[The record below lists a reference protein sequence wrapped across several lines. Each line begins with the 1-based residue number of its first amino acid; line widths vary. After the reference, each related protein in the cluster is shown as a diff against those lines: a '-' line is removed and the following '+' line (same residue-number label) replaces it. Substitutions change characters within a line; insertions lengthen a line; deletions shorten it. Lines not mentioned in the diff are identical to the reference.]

1 MDQDLKQKTQDRL
14 TKAENILIAVSKDAN
29 FDGLASGLA
38 LFLSFEKLGKNVSIL
53 AKEPTVDD
61 ATQLY
66 SVDKIGRLSGNEN
79 LMVVVDNA
87 IDTVDKVTYFLDKN
101 KLKIVVHPLS
111 GSPGVNQ
118 NQISFEKAPVKPNVL
133 IAIGFGNLEELKTEI
148 VHGQFL
154 DSDVWL
160 INISKGKMIQKFAQI
175 DIPSEGLSSYSEITA
190 KFIQDF
196 ALPVNEDV
204 SFNLYSGISKGTN
217 NFSPTLTYPNTHQIA
232 SWLLKFGAGK
242 ANLAKDP
249 ENQQRV
255 SKPPLQFQ
263 QPENMNEPSFAPA
276 QIPAADV
283 EVEKIPEKDWLKPP
297 KIYKGGK
304 SFDTKY

>member
-14 TKAENILIAVSKDAN
+14 TKAENILIAVSKDAD
-29 FDGLASGLA
+29 FDGLAAGLA

-53 AKEPTVDD
+53 AKEPTVED

-66 SVDKIGRLSGNEN
+66 SVDKIGKLSGSEN

-101 KLKIVVHPLS
+101 RLKIVVHPLPA
-111 GSPGVNQ
+111 SPGVSRE
-118 NQISFEKAPVKPNVL
+118 QISFEKAPVKPNVL
-133 IAIGFGNLEELKTEI
+133 ITIGFESLDELKTEI
-148 VHGQFL
+148 VHEQFL
-154 DSDVWL
+154 GSDVWL
-160 INISKGKMIQKFAQI
+160 INISKDKMIQKFAQI
-175 DIPSEGLSSYSEITA
+175 DIPSEELSSYSEITA

-204 SFNLYSGISKGTN
+204 SYNLYSGISKGTN
-217 NFSPTLTYPNTHQIA
+217 NFSPTLTHPNTHQIA

-242 ANLAKDP
+242 ANLAKGP
-249 ENQQRV
+249 QNQEQT
-255 SKPPLQFQ
+255 SKSQFQFQ
-263 QPENMNEPSFAPA
+263 QSENTNEPTFAPA
-276 QIPAADV
+276 QLPTADAGV
-283 EVEKIPEKDWLKPP
+283 GKIPQKDWLKPP